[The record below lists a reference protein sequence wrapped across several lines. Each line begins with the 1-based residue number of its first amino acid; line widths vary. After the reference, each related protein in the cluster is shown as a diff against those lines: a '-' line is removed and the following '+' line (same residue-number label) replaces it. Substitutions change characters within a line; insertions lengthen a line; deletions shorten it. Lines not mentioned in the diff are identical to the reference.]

1 MQYYKEREEK
11 IDFRLRFH
19 QENWKNT
26 AALNSLLLQTHIPS
40 QAVEV
45 DGGKTQLGQ
54 VTIQEMGQQTKGKW
68 TNSQKTV
75 QLMNGPRITQISC
88 FQWYNLF
95 FDQTNQLWCC
105 DK

>member
-45 DGGKTQLGQ
+45 DGAKHNWAKLQYKRWANKPKESGLIHKRPS
-54 VTIQEMGQQTKGKW
+54 
-68 TNSQKTV
+68 N
-75 QLMNGPRITQISC
+75 
-88 FQWYNLF
+88 
-95 FDQTNQLWCC
+95 
-105 DK
+105 